1 MRNILRFF
9 GVLLVAAALA
19 ACLYGYARY
28 IEPNLLT
35 VTEYEARAENGA
47 QLCNIVFFSDTHFG
61 ELYDLRKLEKIVRKI
76 NEQDADIV
84 IFGGDF
90 FDNYA
95 RDRSLLDL
103 EYAGEQL
110 AKIEAKQGKFAVFG
124 NHDYGGGAVRIYEDV
139 MTSGGF
145 TVLNDESRFV
155 EGCNLRVVGFD
166 DLLMGHTEKELYR
179 LKSEGFNLVI
189 SHEPDVADSV
199 TLPENGVMLSG
210 HSHGGQV
217 TLPYI
222 TERLVPIGSKK
233 YIRGEYESLG
243 QSENITLFVS
253 VGIGTTQLPYRF
265 LTVPEIVTLR
275 LR

>member
-1 MRNILRFF
+1 MRIILKFF
-9 GVLLVAAALA
+9 AVLLFAVLLA
-19 ACLYGYARY
+19 ACLYCYARY
-28 IEPNLLT
+28 IEPNLLAL
-35 VTEYEARAENGA
+35 TEYEAQAENGA
-47 QLCNIVFFSDTHFG
+47 EPCDIVFFSDTHFG
-61 ELYDLRKLEKIVRKI
+61 ELYDLKNLEKIVRKI

-95 RDRSLLDL
+95 RDSSLLDL

-110 AKIEAKQGKFAVFG
+110 AKVEAKHGKFAVYG
-124 NHDYGGGAVRIYEDV
+124 NHDYGGGAVRIYEGV
-139 MTSGGF
+139 MESGGF
-145 TVLNDESRFV
+145 DVLNDESRFV

-166 DLLMGHTEKELYR
+166 DLLMGHTEKELYS
-179 LKSEGFNLVI
+179 LKSEGFNLVV

-199 TLPENGVMLSG
+199 TLPESGVMLSG
-210 HSHGGQV
+210 HSHGGQI

-222 TERLVPIGSKK
+222 TERIVPVGSKK

-243 QSENITLFVS
+243 QSRNITLFVS